1 MVSGSHP
8 EDTSLEG
15 LGVPMANEAVRS
27 FQIAVT
33 LKLQRGPCHLGTCFA
48 RVWVKSAPGDSE
60 TVLRNAAV
68 GSLSLGVKAPVNVW
82 QGRWPRSTCGRSSL
96 HLAAY

>member
-33 LKLQRGPCHLGTCFA
+33 LKLSVDRATWERAL
-48 RVWVKSAPGDSE
+48 PGS
-60 TVLRNAAV
+60 
-68 GSLSLGVKAPVNVW
+68 G
-82 QGRWPRSTCGRSSL
+82 
-96 HLAAY
+96 